1 MGEGKKNKIKNKSAI
16 KPISSMTS
24 YLHRKQPLPAPVGG
38 GGEAGMHPK
47 IIRILCFHDR
57 QAEVNTCISSTA

>member
-1 MGEGKKNKIKNKSAI
+1 MGEGKKKKKKKEAI

-47 IIRILCFHDR
+47 IIRILCFHAT
-57 QAEVNTCISSTA
+57 QAEVNTCKSSTA